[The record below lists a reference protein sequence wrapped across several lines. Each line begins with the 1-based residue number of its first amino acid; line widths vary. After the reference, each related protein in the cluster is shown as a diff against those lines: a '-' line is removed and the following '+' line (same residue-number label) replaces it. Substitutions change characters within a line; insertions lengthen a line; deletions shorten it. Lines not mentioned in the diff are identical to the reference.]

1 MYDMVHALYKYKS
14 LYFLFFFG
22 WGEGVEV
29 HIRCV
34 NYLTENDGK
43 RIRSFKF
50 PPLYGT

>member
-1 MYDMVHALYKYKS
+1 MIWYMHCTSTKACIF
-14 LYFLFFFG
+14 YFFLG
-22 WGEGVEV
+22 GGEGVEV

-34 NYLTENDGK
+34 NYLMENDGK